1 MAYLGSP
8 VFYDSSFAVIPGSTV
23 SLHWS
28 GGSPSLVGSG
38 VHFIVTS
45 SVPSF
50 SSSSV
55 VNWPAHTSPAPKW
68 TGTGWVTTATAVS
81 VAIPAP
87 AAPGTEY
94 QVAIQACAPTY
105 CTTPKSTSLNVPPS
119 PTTWTMQPY
128 GTAFSKAATFGVPAL
143 VSPFA
148 ITFMSSDNSIWNAS
162 EFSHDVIGIPSTAK
176 KAQVFPVTSPA
187 GAQSIFQAPFTK
199 CSATKCSRS
208 SSSALSEQ
216 VTTSNGWVWMTFGG
230 WRVYANGQRDAGKG
244 GGQPKAVTQQKMP
257 PNHSEVVA
265 FDPATKRFC
274 TYLVPGNNT
283 QVAGIAAVGTP
294 LHTQIW
300 FVASDGP
307 SGEGSLDEFNPST
320 IGGGCNGRTDRDYEL
335 PASVKRLSWPSSGAQ
350 WPAQLAVDPSSTT
363 VWISNFNP
371 YTVNGTVYSGVDRV
385 DISDPAHPRFVQ
397 RYLYPTVNLSSF
409 FGAKPWDIVAPPNS
423 DYVYAAD
430 NGDAEIVRINKVTNQ
445 LQEVPIPLTTDLE
458 NVFGLAISSGRLYFT
473 LANDYTLSFGKGSAF
488 GYLDLSSW
496 PADGSPTTGVIYTG
510 LPHLTD
516 PRSTADYRAIA
527 AGPTGQVALTD
538 LHGLIRLTPKS
549 SH

>member
-1 MAYLGSP
+1 M
-8 VFYDSSFAVIPGSTV
+8 
-23 SLHWS
+23 
-28 GGSPSLVGSG
+28 
-38 VHFIVTS
+38 
-45 SVPSF
+45 
-50 SSSSV
+50 
-55 VNWPAHTSPAPKW
+55 
-68 TGTGWVTTATAVS
+68 
-81 VAIPAP
+81 AIPAP

-335 PASVKRLSWPSSGAQ
+335 PASVKRLS
-350 WPAQLAVDPSSTT
+350 
-363 VWISNFNP
+363 
-371 YTVNGTVYSGVDRV
+371 
-385 DISDPAHPRFVQ
+385 
-397 RYLYPTVNLSSF
+397 
-409 FGAKPWDIVAPPNS
+409 
-423 DYVYAAD
+423 
-430 NGDAEIVRINKVTNQ
+430 
-445 LQEVPIPLTTDLE
+445 
-458 NVFGLAISSGRLYFT
+458 
-473 LANDYTLSFGKGSAF
+473 
-488 GYLDLSSW
+488 
-496 PADGSPTTGVIYTG
+496 
-510 LPHLTD
+510 
-516 PRSTADYRAIA
+516 
-527 AGPTGQVALTD
+527 
-538 LHGLIRLTPKS
+538 
-549 SH
+549 